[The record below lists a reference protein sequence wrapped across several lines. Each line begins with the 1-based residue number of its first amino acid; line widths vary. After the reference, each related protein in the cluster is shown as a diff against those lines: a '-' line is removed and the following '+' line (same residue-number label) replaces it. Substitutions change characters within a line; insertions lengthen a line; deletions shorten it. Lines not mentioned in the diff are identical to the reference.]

1 MSRSTDAGHFFQT
14 SAALSE
20 TARKSKKSKNKSG
33 NPIKLP
39 SKILALCADPDDHGA
54 IYAAEAAGTV
64 KRVVLETGTTSHTYR
79 PNTSQLAPLTCL
91 AIGGKSGERKLYA
104 GCWDK
109 HIYSWDIAS
118 SSVISTAT
126 KRLSGHTDFV
136 KAVLSID
143 LDGKNL
149 LVSASA
155 DATLIVW
162 EPSTDSRLATLKGH
176 SRGVQALALES
187 VESSSEN
194 VQYATIFSG
203 DSNREIRR
211 WHISFTSSFEIP
223 TSGPANSEATSVDI
237 GPLVVHETS
246 IYTLLFDSNLD
257 LYTAS
262 ADKTSKVL
270 ARNRNWEADT
280 TLPHPDFVRGVAID
294 EQGGWIITACR
305 DEEVRVW
312 DSGTGELHHVY
323 SGHYEEVTGVL
334 VLPGAKAVSV
344 SIDGTVRQWSLKPQD
359 LERAREAART
369 ESLEDADE
377 KKVEKKSLMTAEEEA
392 ELAELLGDSD

>member
-14 SAALSE
+14 TAALSE
-20 TARKSKKSKNKSG
+20 TARKSKKSKNTSG

-39 SKILALCADPDDHGA
+39 SKILALCADPDDDGA

-64 KRVVLETGTTSHTYR
+64 KRVLLETGTISHTYR

-91 AIGGKSGERKLYA
+91 TVGGKQGERKLYA

-109 HIYSWDIAS
+109 HVYCWDIGAS
-118 SSVISTAT
+118 SATSTAT

-136 KAVLSID
+136 KAVLSIT
-143 LDGKNL
+143 LSGKAL

-162 EPSTDSRLATLKGH
+162 DPSTDTRLTTLKGH

-187 VESSSEN
+187 IKTSSQN
-194 VQYATIFSG
+194 TQYATIFSG

-211 WHISFTSSFEIP
+211 WHISSASSFEIP
-223 TSGPANSEATSVDI
+223 ATGPADAEATSLDI
-237 GPLVVHETS
+237 DPLVVHETS
-246 IYTLLFDSNLD
+246 IYTLLLDSNLD

-262 ADKTSKVL
+262 ADKSAKVL
-270 ARNRNWEADT
+270 ARNRGWEADT
-280 TLPHPDFVRGVAID
+280 TLPHPDFVRDIAID

-305 DEEVRVW
+305 DEAVRVW
-312 DSGTGELHHVY
+312 DSGTGGLHHVY

-369 ESLEDADE
+369 EVVEEVEE

-392 ELAELLGDSD
+392 ELAELMDDSD

>member
-1 MSRSTDAGHFFQT
+1 MELINGQ
-14 SAALSE
+14 
-20 TARKSKKSKNKSG
+20 
-33 NPIKLP
+33 
-39 SKILALCADPDDHGA
+39 
-54 IYAAEAAGTV
+54 
-64 KRVVLETGTTSHTYR
+64 TGTISHTYR
-79 PNTSQLAPLTCL
+79 PSTSQLAPLTCL
-91 AIGGKSGERKLYA
+91 AVGGKSGERKLYA

-109 HIYSWDIAS
+109 HIYCWDIEGS
-118 SSVISTAT
+118 SATSTAT

-136 KAVLSID
+136 KAVLSIT
-143 LDGKNL
+143 LNGKEI

-162 EPSTDSRLATLKGH
+162 DPSTDTRLTILKGH

-187 VESSSEN
+187 IESTEN
-194 VQYATIFSG
+194 TQYATVFSG

-211 WHISFTSSFEIP
+211 WHISSTSSFEIP
-223 TSGPANSEATSVDI
+223 TIGPADAEATSLDI
-237 GPLVVHETS
+237 DPLVVHETS
-246 IYTLLFDSNLD
+246 IYTLHFDSNLD

-262 ADKTSKVL
+262 ADKSAKVL

-280 TLPHPDFVRGVAID
+280 TLPHPDFVRDIAID

-305 DEEVRVW
+305 DEEVRIW
-312 DSGTGELHHVY
+312 DSGTGDLHHVY

-334 VLPGAKAVSV
+334 VLPNAKVISV

-369 ESLEDADE
+369 EVLEEDGE

-392 ELAELLGDSD
+392 ELAELMDDSD